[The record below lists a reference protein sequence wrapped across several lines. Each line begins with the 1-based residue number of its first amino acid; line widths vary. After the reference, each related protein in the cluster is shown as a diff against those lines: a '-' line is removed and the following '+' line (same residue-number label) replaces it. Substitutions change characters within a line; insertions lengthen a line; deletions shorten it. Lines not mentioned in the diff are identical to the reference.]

1 MTQPLD
7 VAPSPAFSVPPHVI
21 DESGAIAGWFTEP
34 PGVVLQFTRPTR
46 GTNELSKWLVG
57 PGYDLLVRRFPEA
70 CELRVV
76 LDMRQMTGRSATA
89 RAVLIEH
96 AKLVSQRLGRVIILP
111 SVHLGAFYV
120 KVVEATALA
129 LRAFGVRI
137 EVEHSLER
145 ALARQE
151 LRVAPG
157 FELSRPVNAVRAA
170 AGNGRAQ
177 L

>member
-1 MTQPLD
+1 MTQPLN
-7 VAPSPAFSVPPHVI
+7 VAPSPAFAVPPHLL
-21 DESGAIAGWFTEP
+21 DESGAIACWFTEP

-46 GTNELSKWLVG
+46 GTGELSRWLVG
-57 PGYDLLVRRFPEA
+57 SGYNQLIRRFPDA
-70 CELRVV
+70 HELRMV

-89 RAVLIEH
+89 RSIMIEH

-120 KVVEATALA
+120 TVVETTALM
-129 LRAFGVRI
+129 LRPFGVRI
-137 EVEHSLER
+137 EIEHSLER

-151 LRVAPG
+151 LRVAPA
-157 FELSRPVNAVRAA
+157 FDASRQASTVRTA
-170 AGNGRAQ
+170 AGTGRAQ